1 MYSDIVLSDI
11 VNQLKFGYSIFR
23 DRYKAVHGNSAGE
36 KEAPSSARGACG
48 PAARLQPQLVHLKL

>member
-36 KEAPSSARGACG
+36 KKFHHPLEELVGRQPACN
-48 PAARLQPQLVHLKL
+48 LS